1 MRVSFV
7 RTGERH
13 DHVYVERDDGST
25 LDWAWPAGGLPHDL
39 VHLVLERRLGMADGI
54 WGRVARGE
62 DFPARRTPPGALQ
75 AAQAA
80 GDVEVIR
87 SEGIA
92 AAATR
97 LLTVPEAGLDAAPDG
112 CTPEQLDGIV
122 EELRDLAGR
131 WFALPPRTALVETFP

>member
-1 MRVSFV
+1 VRVSFV

-13 DHVYVERDDGST
+13 DHVYVERDDGTT

-39 VHLVLERRLGMADGI
+39 VHLVAERHLGMGDGI

-62 DFPARRTPPGALQ
+62 DFPARPTPPGALQ
-75 AAQAA
+75 AAQRA

-87 SEGIA
+87 SEAIA

-97 LLTVPEAGLDAAPDG
+97 LLTVPDAPPPLLPEG
-112 CTPEQLDGIV
+112 CTDAQLQAIV
-122 EELRDLAGR
+122 EELRTLAGR
-131 WFALPPRTALVETFP
+131 WFALAPRTALVETFP